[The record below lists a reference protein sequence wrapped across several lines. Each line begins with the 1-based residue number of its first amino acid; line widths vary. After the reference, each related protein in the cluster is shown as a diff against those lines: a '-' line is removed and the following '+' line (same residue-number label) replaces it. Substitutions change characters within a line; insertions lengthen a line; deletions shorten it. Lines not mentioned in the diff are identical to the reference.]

1 MAKAERKFLIADR
14 ENTNV
19 KLDLKI
25 SLLIPCYNW
34 NISNFIN
41 KLHVLCVEELR
52 LNEFEIICIEDGS
65 SNYFSNEA
73 VKDLKNV
80 KYEILKTN
88 IGRSAVRNLLAK
100 KAKFEWLLFI
110 DCDSKIATKDFIW
123 NYLRAIYLRA
133 ELQLGSKLKLY
144 LENETVYY
152 GETLYEKKE
161 TKNTLHQKYGNKIES
176 KRKKDVFSSHHFLIH
191 KSAFKQKQFDENITS
206 YGYEDILFQIKH
218 ECYFQHI
225 NNPLYHIGLK
235 SNENFIKD
243 CETGLKNLLQ
253 YTKNKNVI
261 QKIKILRHW
270 SKLRS
275 LGLITAIVFIFNMFK
290 SLILKNLLSKN
301 PSLFLL
307 QFYKLGFFSQLE
319 HNSRKQRK

>member
-1 MAKAERKFLIADR
+1 MMAKAERKFLITDR

-19 KLDLKI
+19 KLDLEI
-25 SLLIPCYNW
+25 SILIPCYNW

-41 KLHVLCVEELR
+41 KLHVLCIEELR
-52 LNEFEIICIEDGS
+52 LNDFEIICIEDGS
-65 SNYFSNEA
+65 SNYFANES

-80 KYEILKTN
+80 KHEILKKN

-123 NYLRAIYLRA
+123 NYLKPICLRA
-133 ELQLGSKLKLY
+133 EIPPVHVIAG
-144 LENETVYY
+144 NHDTIYY

-161 TKNTLHQKYGNKIES
+161 TKNTLHQKYGDKVES

-218 ECYFQHI
+218 TCYFHHI
-225 NNPLYHIGLK
+225 KNPLYHIGLK
-235 SNENFIKD
+235 SNEDFIKD

-261 QKIKILRHW
+261 QNIKILKW
-270 SKLRS
+270 ASTLAFW
-275 LGLITAIVFIFNMFK
+275 GLNKPILFIFNMLK
-290 SLILKNLLSKN
+290 SLILTNLLSKN
-301 PSLFLL
+301 PSLFLF
-307 QFYKLGFFSQLE
+307 QFYKLGFFFQIECDLGE
-319 HNSRKQRK
+319 KRK